1 MENSIKKYLLKKY
14 IEENNKV
21 PSRNIL
27 NLLYQNFIKENPESL
42 EIGIF
47 PGSKSSLPQ
56 GGEESSSG
64 SFEELKEKILL
75 DLEEFENKIE
85 EEKYLFYRYFNTFTN
100 SFNKSISKIKNLER
114 NVNKN
119 LLIHSKN
126 DPFVYS
132 VVEDFT
138 DYSKVD
144 FDNSNIYF
152 FNGKATLGFKKVAS
166 DSFNQSEIKY
176 SFNHQDNMG
185 AGYKAYND
193 ISNVLKE
200 DGKYFKVVAYS
211 TSKTETVNF
220 VINIDFDEPKEI
232 DTIKYLTQNVNKNSK
247 IVQTCFWSPN
257 GNNFYE
263 IFESKLVIQN
273 NSNYVEIKQEK
284 VKSIKL
290 VLTKEV
296 SDYTDAGKYV
306 YLFTLDFIGYTENSY
321 KINTDSTMYLGPYEI
336 LDENDEP
343 VNFSLATVKGGT
355 CCIIPD
361 ETSIDMFVSKDNS
374 SWIKADFKGTSQ
386 QVIQFSESEE
396 NAETYNIFN
405 ILDESSESNW
415 VAENYPEELS
425 LKKNERCLNV
435 YVPKE
440 NKALINFNSLNIQRN
455 ILKEDKVK
463 LYKAYSG
470 WEYKEGYY
478 HTNIICNSIE
488 GMYIDFGNRSC
499 FLNGQQTNGKTFI
512 SFGKHSFKTSKE
524 NWLHIKDEPN
534 INSLKSLKEKDKL
547 YPFNHKY
554 LIEGFDYKIDF
565 RGNKKYKKKLDIFSF
580 DLKLLSNSKFAYEN
594 ELDVFTLKEVD
605 ENIYIIVKCKEISGE
620 EKIEDYNI
628 TYRKNDTINSNKLYI
643 KAILRSAN
651 EKVTPKIDQIQVRVI

>member
-21 PSRNIL
+21 PSKNIL
-27 NLLYQNFIKENPESL
+27 NILYQDWINENPESL
-42 EIGIF
+42 EVGTF
-47 PGSKSSLPQ
+47 SGSKSSLPQ
-56 GGEESSSG
+56 ASDESSSEQ
-64 SFEELKEKILL
+64 FENLKEKIFL
-75 DLEEFENKIE
+75 DLEEFENKLE
-85 EEKYLFYRYFNTFTN
+85 EEKHAFYKYFNTFTN
-100 SFNKSISKIKNLER
+100 SFNRSIEKVKNLER

-132 VVEDFT
+132 IVEDFS

-144 FDNSNIYF
+144 FDNSNVYF
-152 FNGKATLGFKKVAS
+152 LNGKATLGFKKVAS
-166 DSFNQSEIKY
+166 DSFNQSEINY
-176 SFNHQDNMG
+176 SFNHQDKMG

-193 ISNVLKE
+193 ISNALKE

-220 VINIDFDEPKEI
+220 IINIDFDEPKEL
-232 DTIKYLTQNVNKNSK
+232 DTIKYLTQNINKNSK

-257 GNNFYE
+257 GNDFYE
-263 IFESKLVIQN
+263 LFESKLVITN
-273 NSNYVEIKQEK
+273 NSNYIEVKQEK
-284 VKSIKL
+284 VKSIKV

-296 SDYTDAGKYV
+296 SDYVDNGKYA

-321 KINTDSTMYLGPYEI
+321 KINTDSTLYLGPYEV
-336 LDENDEP
+336 LDENDEA
-343 VNFSLATVKGGT
+343 VNFTLATVKGGT

-361 ETSIDMFVSKDNS
+361 ETSIDMFISKDNS

-386 QVIQFSESEE
+386 QVVQFSESEE
-396 NAETYNIFN
+396 NAQTYNIFK
-405 ILDESSESNW
+405 ILDETSESNW
-415 VAENYPEELS
+415 IAENYPEELS
-425 LKKNERCLNV
+425 LKNNERCLNI
-435 YVPKE
+435 YIPQE
-440 NKALINFNSLNIQRN
+440 NKELINLNSLNIQRN
-455 ILKEDKVK
+455 VLKEDKVK

-478 HTNIICNSIE
+478 HTNIVCKIIE
-488 GMYIDFGNRSC
+488 GMYIDFGSRNC
-499 FLNGQQTNGKTFI
+499 FLNGQEVNGKTFI
-512 SFGKHSFKTSKE
+512 SFGKHTFKTSKE
-524 NWLHIKDEPN
+524 NWFHIKNESN
-534 INSLKSLKEKDKL
+534 ITSLKALKEKDKL

-554 LIEGFDYKIDF
+554 LIEGFNYKIDF

-580 DLKLLSNSKFAYEN
+580 DLELLSNLKFSYEKS
-594 ELDVFTLKEVD
+594 LDVFTLKEVD
-605 ENIYIIVKCKEISGE
+605 ENIYVVVKCKEISGE

-628 TYRKNDTINSNKLYI
+628 SYRKNDLINSNKLYI